1 MKLLTA
7 IPISALMFFTQV
19 QSASAQ
25 QKRLDFF
32 PRLVAGLSASYYN
45 SFITNFEKENSK
57 EPMVG
62 GFAGAKLVNLS
73 SSDGLYGVTQ
83 FHYLAGRRA
92 GSEYIK
98 SNEYMTSLGLRY
110 KKSIAIFERPN
121 SLVWL
126 GGGLS
131 ALRLDRVS
139 RRNGYRIVVDPGN
152 RIRKEEYSLIDVE
165 RWRTLGFYLEAG
177 QTIPFQA
184 KNTPM
189 FGFFWNIKYDSGYDQ
204 NLNLGSIS
212 VSLGF
217 NYMGF
222 YRS

>member
-1 MKLLTA
+1 MKLFTA
-7 IPISALMFFTQV
+7 IPLSALMLFTQV
-19 QSASAQ
+19 QPASAQ

-32 PRLVAGLSASYYN
+32 PRLVAGFSASYYN
-45 SFITNFEKENSK
+45 SFITNFEEENSK

-62 GFAGAKLVNLS
+62 AFAGAKLINLS
-73 SSDGLYGVTQ
+73 SSGSLYGIGQ
-83 FHYLAGRRA
+83 FHYLTARQA

-98 SNEYMTSLGLRY
+98 SNEYLTSLGLRY
-110 KKSIAIFERPN
+110 KKSIAILERPN

-152 RIRKEEYSLIDVE
+152 RVRKEEYSLVDVE

-177 QTIPFQA
+177 QTIPFQV

-189 FGFFWNIKYDSGYDQ
+189 FGFFWNIKYDSGHDQ
-204 NLNLGSIS
+204 NLNLGNIS

-217 NYMGF
+217 SYMGF